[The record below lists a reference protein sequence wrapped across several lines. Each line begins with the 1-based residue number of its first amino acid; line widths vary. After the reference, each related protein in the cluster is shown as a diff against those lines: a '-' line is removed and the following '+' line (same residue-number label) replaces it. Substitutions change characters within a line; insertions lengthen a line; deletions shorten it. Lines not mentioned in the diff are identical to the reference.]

1 MRSEQKNNDVSFHL
15 HLLQLEPTMKH
26 LTFAAGLALAA
37 STALA
42 ETEIRVHYAIPTIWA
57 ETQEKLVNAFE
68 AAHPDIKITIDG
80 PAEGYADGVQR
91 LLREAVAG
99 TAPDVAYVGLNRW
112 RILEAR
118 GLTQPLDAFL
128 PADTAAAGYTPALL
142 SLGQYKG
149 TQHALG
155 TSASNMV
162 LYVNPDLVEQ
172 AGGSMDAFPSDFDG
186 IIELAAKI
194 DALDDTIEGIWI
206 GRHDW
211 RFQSLLGSHGG
222 RPLNED
228 ESNITFDSE
237 AGLAAAGLYN
247 RFATEGGMSTMTQ
260 NDARQAFPAGTL
272 GLFFESSSLLKRF
285 EEGSEGNF
293 DLVVKGTPVIA
304 EENVYFPTGGSAI
317 VMLTDDAEK
326 QSAVWDYIAFVTGP
340 EGQKIIVENTG
351 YAPANKIVLDDASY
365 LGAYYDANPNAKV
378 GHAQVAAHAGPWYA
392 YPGAEGVAV
401 TDLIGAALVE
411 LSEGADVET
420 TLNALADTVRM
431 QLGMN

>member
-1 MRSEQKNNDVSFHL
+1 MKRF
-15 HLLQLEPTMKH
+15 LLS
-26 LTFAAGLALAA
+26 ACIALAA
-37 STALA
+37 TSAAA

-57 ETQEKLVNAFE
+57 ETQEKLAAAFNS
-68 AAHPDIKITIDG
+68 ANGDVKVTIDG

-91 LLREAVAG
+91 LLRESVAG

-112 RILEAR
+112 RILEDR
-118 GLTQPLDAFL
+118 GLTKPLDAFL
-128 PADTAAAGYTPALL
+128 PKDPMAAGYTPALL

-149 TQHALG
+149 VQHALG
-155 TSASNMV
+155 TSASTMV
-162 LYVNPDLVEQ
+162 LYVNPDLVQ
-172 AGGSMDAFPSDFDG
+172 RAGGSMENFPKDFDG

-194 DALDDTIEGIWI
+194 DALGDNIEGVWI
-206 GRHDW
+206 HRHDW

-228 ESNITFDSE
+228 ETDITFDSE
-237 AGLAAAGLYN
+237 AGMKAAALYK
-247 RFATEGGMSTMTQ
+247 RFAEEAGMSSMSQ

-285 EEGSEGNF
+285 EEGSADNF
-293 DLVVKGTPVIA
+293 ELMVMGTPVVA
-304 EENVYFPTGGSAI
+304 AENVYFPTGGSAI

-326 QSAVWDYIAFVTGP
+326 QKAVWEYIAFVTGP

-365 LGAYYDANPNAKV
+365 LGAYYEANPNAKV

-401 TDLIGAALVE
+401 TDLIAAALVE
-411 LSEGADVET
+411 LSEGADVKGTVSELAET
-420 TLNALADTVRM
+420 LRL
-431 QLGMN
+431 QLGMK